1 MNMNRRALLARTAA
15 LAGASVLG
23 FPMIGR
29 AAGASYTYGG
39 SAWLGHYSAYIALK
53 TGLFAKQGLDIK
65 WQSFATSSDRMSAV
79 MAGNVDLAGTGVV
92 SSLALMAAGARQFQ
106 VIATPN
112 NFGRAEGVLVRE
124 DVTSVAGLKGK
135 KIGVTYASSA
145 HVLLLDVLRQA
156 GMDPDKDV
164 SIINLPATNILS
176 AYQGGQIDAAVA
188 WTPAFD
194 RIKAVPG
201 TRVLLDDTAFSLY
214 KQYAITPGPDVLL
227 TRAKLGKENPEAVR
241 KFLQAVFE
249 ANAMLSGQPEEAA
262 GVLLELT
269 GLSKEDQLAV
279 IKQTQWYSAADQQAL
294 MVDPGN
300 FVSGMQ
306 QLAEMLVALKQIDRA
321 PAVKDWVQVSYL

>member
-164 SIINLPATNILS
+164 SIINLPATNLLS

-269 GLSKEDQLAV
+269 GLSKVDQLAV

>member
-1 MNMNRRALLARTAA
+1 MNMNRRAMLVRTAA
-15 LAGASVLG
+15 LAGASALG

-29 AAGASYTYGG
+29 AANASYTYGG
-39 SAWLGHYSAYIALK
+39 SAWLGHYSAYIAMK

-79 MAGNVDLAGTGVV
+79 MAGN
-92 SSLALMAAGARQFQ
+92 MAAGARQFQ

-124 DVTSVAGLKGK
+124 DVKSVADLKGK

-156 GMDPDKDV
+156 GLNPDRDV
-164 SIINLPATNILS
+164 SIINLPATNLLS
-176 AYQGGQIDAAVA
+176 AYQGKQIDAAVA

-201 TRVLLDDTAFSLY
+201 THVLLDDTAFSLY

-227 TRAKLGKENPEAVR
+227 THAKLGRENPEAVK
-241 KFLQAVFE
+241 KFLHAVFQ
-249 ANAMLSGQPEEAA
+249 ANAMLTEQPDEAA

-269 GLSKEDQLAV
+269 GLSRPEQLAV
-279 IKQTQWYSAADQQAL
+279 IKQTQWYSAADQKAL

-300 FVSGMQ
+300 FVTGMQ
-306 QLAEMLVALKQIDRA
+306 QLAEMLVSLKQIDKA
-321 PAVKDWVQVSYL
+321 PQVKDWVQASYL

>member
-1 MNMNRRALLARTAA
+1 MNMNRRAMLVRTAA
-15 LAGASVLG
+15 VAGASALG

-29 AAGASYTYGG
+29 AANASYTYGG
-39 SAWLGHYSAYIALK
+39 SAWLGHYSAYIAMK

-79 MAGNVDLAGTGVV
+79 MAGNIDLAGTGVV

-124 DVTSVAGLKGK
+124 DVKSVADLKGK

-156 GMDPDKDV
+156 GLNPDRDV
-164 SIINLPATNILS
+164 SIINLPATNLLS
-176 AYQGGQIDAAVA
+176 AYQGKQIDAAVA

-201 TRVLLDDTAFSLY
+201 THVLLDDTAFSLY

-227 TRAKLGKENPEAVR
+227 THAKLGRENPEAVK
-241 KFLQAVFE
+241 KFLHAVFQ
-249 ANAMLSGQPEEAA
+249 ANAMLTEQPDEAA

-269 GLSKEDQLAV
+269 GLSRPEQLAV
-279 IKQTQWYSAADQQAL
+279 IKQTQWYSAADQKAL

-300 FVSGMQ
+300 FVTGMQ
-306 QLAEMLVALKQIDRA
+306 QLAEMLVSLKQIDKA
-321 PAVKDWVQVSYL
+321 PQVKDWVQASYL

>member
-1 MNMNRRALLARTAA
+1 
-15 LAGASVLG
+15 
-23 FPMIGR
+23 
-29 AAGASYTYGG
+29 
-39 SAWLGHYSAYIALK
+39 
-53 TGLFAKQGLDIK
+53 
-65 WQSFATSSDRMSAV
+65 
-79 MAGNVDLAGTGVV
+79 MAGNIDLAGTGVV

-112 NFGRAEGVLVRE
+112 NFGRAEGVLVRD
-124 DVTSVAGLKGK
+124 DVKSVADLKGK

-156 GMDPDKDV
+156 GMNPDRDV
-164 SIINLPATNILS
+164 SIINLPATNLLS
-176 AYQGGQIDAAVA
+176 AYQGGQVDAAVA

-227 TRAKLGKENPEAVR
+227 THARLGKDNPEAVR
-241 KFLQAVFE
+241 KFLQAIFQ
-249 ANAMLSGQPEEAA
+249 ANALLSGQPDEAA

-269 GLSKEDQLAV
+269 GLSKPDQLAV
-279 IKQTQWYSAADQQAL
+279 IKQTQWYSAEDQKAL

-300 FVSGMQ
+300 FVNGMQ
-306 QLAEMLVALKQIDRA
+306 KLAEMLVSLKQIDRA
-321 PAVKDWVQVSYL
+321 PAVKDWVQASYL